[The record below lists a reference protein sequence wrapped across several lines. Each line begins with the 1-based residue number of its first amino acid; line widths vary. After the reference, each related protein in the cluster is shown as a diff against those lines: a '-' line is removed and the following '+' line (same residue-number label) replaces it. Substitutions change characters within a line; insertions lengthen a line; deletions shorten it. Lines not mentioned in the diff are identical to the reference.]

1 MIEAA
6 PATGPGND
14 PLTAPLT
21 APPTGPATAPAT
33 GPLTGQIRRLQ
44 TDILI
49 LGSGGAGLFAALHAH
64 QAAPQLGIT
73 IAVKGLLGKC
83 GCTRM
88 VQGGYNV
95 ALAPGDSVER
105 HFMDT
110 IEGGKWLSDQ
120 DLAWTLVATALERVR
135 ELENELGCFFDRN
148 PDGSVHQKAFAGQT
162 FDRTVH
168 KGDLTG
174 IEIINRL
181 AEQVW
186 SRGIGRLE
194 EHRAVELVRS
204 ADGQALAGVLM
215 IDMRDGGFVFVQAKA
230 VLLATGGGPTMYKF
244 HTPSGDKS
252 CDGLAM
258 ALRAGLPLRDMEMV
272 QFHPTGLLA
281 GAGTRMTG
289 TVLEEGLRGAGG
301 YLLDGDGQRFMQ
313 RYDARGERA
322 TRDIVSR
329 AIFAEM
335 RAGRT
340 SPHGGV
346 FLKMAHLG
354 PEQVRRQFK
363 GMVERCED
371 CGFDLAAGQVE
382 VVPTA
387 HYMMGGVVFS
397 ADCRTA
403 LPGLFAAGED
413 TGGVH
418 GANRLGGNGVA
429 NSTVFGGIAGDAMA
443 AWVPREGRHR
453 AADEV
458 ALAQA
463 VERHLAPFAAPAGD
477 LEPIREGLFDCMW
490 QEVGILRDAAGLQR
504 ALARLDELEVQL
516 ARTGVADGDRAYNL
530 NWHDWLNLASLIAV
544 SRVIATAALARE
556 DSRGAHFRADHPDA
570 GDLPGSTFTVVR
582 QSGGVLA
589 LSREPVRFTRVAPGQ
604 TLLANAVA
612 P

>member
-1 MIEAA
+1 M
-6 PATGPGND
+6 N
-14 PLTAPLT
+14 LK
-21 APPTGPATAPAT
+21 
-33 GPLTGQIRRLQ
+33 RLQ
-44 TDILI
+44 TDVLI

-64 QAAPQLGIT
+64 SADPSLSVT
-73 IAVKGLLGKC
+73 VAVKGLLGKS

-95 ALAPGDSVER
+95 ALAAGDSVER

-110 IEGGKWLSDQ
+110 IEGSKWLSDQ
-120 DLAWTLVATALERVR
+120 DLAWTLVTQAVVR
-135 ELENELGCFFDRN
+135 IHELENELGCFFDRN
-148 PDGSVHQKAFAGQT
+148 PDGTVHQKAFAGQT

-186 SRGIGRLE
+186 ARGIHRLE
-194 EHRAVELVRS
+194 EHRAVELIKT

-215 IDMRDGGFVFVQAKA
+215 IDLRSGGYVFVQAKA
-230 VLLATGGGPTMYKF
+230 VLLATGGGPTMYKY

-258 ALRAGLPLRDMEMV
+258 ALRAGLALRDMEMV

-301 YLLDGDGQRFMQ
+301 YLVNGRGERFMQ
-313 RYDARGERA
+313 RYDPRLERA

-329 AIFAEM
+329 AIYTEM

-340 SPHGGV
+340 TPHGGV
-346 FLKMAHLG
+346 YIEMAHLG
-354 PEQVRRQFK
+354 PDAVRRQFK
-363 GMVERCED
+363 GMVERCAD
-371 CGFDLAAGQVE
+371 CGFDLAGGRVE

-387 HYMMGGVVFS
+387 HYMMGGLMFRPDGS
-397 ADCRTA
+397 TA
-403 LPGLFAAGED
+403 LAGLFAAGED

-443 AWVPREGRHR
+443 AWVRRDGVLRAPDEAALERSMQAHDAPLRQPPASAEAVRE
-453 AADEV
+453 
-458 ALAQA
+458 ALY
-463 VERHLAPFAAPAGD
+463 
-477 LEPIREGLFDCMW
+477 DCMW
-490 QEVGILRDAAGLQR
+490 DDAGILRSADGLRRAQTRLRELDAE
-504 ALARLDELEVQL
+504 LARI
-516 ARTGVADGDRAYNL
+516 GVGAGDRAFNL
-530 NWHDWLNLASLIAV
+530 AWHDWLNLKSLIDVSQAV
-544 SRVIATAALARE
+544 TTAALARE
-556 DSRGAHFRADHPDA
+556 DSRGAHFREDHPET
-570 GDLPGSTFTVVR
+570 GDLDTSTYTVVR
-582 QSGGVLA
+582 RRADALA
-589 LSREPVRFTRVAPGQ
+589 VTHEPVRFTKVRPGQ
-604 TLLANAVA
+604 SLV
-612 P
+612 